1 MRRREFIAGIAS
13 ASLPHAAYAQQVN
26 SRVWRI
32 GFLGSAAPT
41 PEMISA
47 LREGLRE
54 RGYIEGNNLI
64 LDIRWLMDDN
74 PNVAAELVR
83 SGVDLVVAWAT
94 QAAVAASRATSTI
107 PIVMVS
113 VADPLR
119 SGLAVELAR
128 PGRNVT
134 GTSNMATE
142 LSGKLVNLLVQ
153 IVPGTKH
160 IGVVRNPGN
169 LATSTASLKET
180 MDVSRALGL
189 RTTLVDAEFVEDFER
204 AFATLSDARVDGVV
218 MLPDAIL
225 VRHRAKIAE
234 IAKNVRLPTAF
245 QRRENA
251 EAGGLLAYGSDLS
264 DLLRQSSRFVD
275 RIFKGAKPAELPVEQ
290 PTKFTLVVN
299 LKTAKAIG
307 VSIPPTLL
315 ASADEVIE

>member
-189 RTTLVDAEFVEDFER
+189 RTTLVDAESVEDFER

>member
-1 MRRREFIAGIAS
+1 MRRRDFVAGLGA
-13 ASLPHAAYAQQVN
+13 ASLPYAACAQQATN
-26 SRVWRI
+26 RVWRI

-47 LREGLRE
+47 LRDGLRE

-74 PNVAAELVR
+74 PNVAVELVR
-83 SGVDLVVAWAT
+83 SGVDLIVAWAT
-94 QAAVAASRATSTI
+94 QAAVAASRATATV

-113 VADPLR
+113 VADPIR

-169 LATSTASLKET
+169 LATSTASLQET
-180 MDVSRALGL
+180 MDVSRTLGL
-189 RTTLVDAEFVEDFER
+189 RTTLVDAESVDEFES
-204 AFATLSDARVDGVV
+204 AFAKLGGERVDAVV

-225 VRHRAKIAE
+225 VKHRVKIAE
-234 IAKNVRLPTAF
+234 IAKNFKLPTAF

-290 PTKFTLVVN
+290 PMKFTLVIN

-307 VSIPPTLL
+307 VSIPPSLL

>member
-1 MRRREFIAGIAS
+1 
-13 ASLPHAAYAQQVN
+13 
-26 SRVWRI
+26 
-32 GFLGSAAPT
+32 
-41 PEMISA
+41 
-47 LREGLRE
+47 
-54 RGYIEGNNLI
+54 
-64 LDIRWLMDDN
+64 MDDN

-94 QAAVAASRATSTI
+94 QAAVAANRATSTI

-189 RTTLVDAEFVEDFER
+189 RTTLVDAESVEDFER